1 MSVSPPPSRKTAPNV
16 RLVDPLKTQAATR
29 AKQLGISLNALVAIA
44 VRQYLD
50 VQPQPSKPD
59 ADPLA
64 ALGGADPAFPSSIG
78 HQLSSRPRARAENAA
93 GAAVAARARGRG
105 ARLSVGARKPYGQPG
120 PSFAGFRLRQGDD
133 LRAFVTCPA
142 RAVPS
147 GLVGAGFLQE
157 YLRCEEYAEWFW
169 RTYIQLPQ
177 GL

>member
-16 RLVDPLKTQAATR
+16 RLVDPLKTQAAAR

-50 VQPQPSKPD
+50 VQHQPSKPD
-59 ADPLA
+59 SAHLL
-64 ALGGADPAFPSSIG
+64 ALGGTDQAFPSSIG
-78 HQLSSRPRARAENAA
+78 HQPSSRPRARAANVA
-93 GAAVAARARGRG
+93 GASVAARALGRG
-105 ARLSVGARKPYGQPG
+105 ARLSVGARKPYGPPG
-120 PSFAGFRLRQGDD
+120 PPFAGFRLRQGDE
-133 LRAFVTCPA
+133 LHSFLTCPA

-147 GLVGAGFLQE
+147 GLVGSGFLQE
-157 YLRCEEYAEWFW
+157 YQRCEEYAEWFW